1 MIRRGGMNPPA
12 DLEAELMDTF
22 SVLQV
27 WAGPRAIRTVSRE
40 SGENDTV
47 RLAAI
52 DSLLRNPP
60 GAPFWLAGRGGI
72 SDDRFMH
79 LLHFGSVSRMNSS
92 R

>member
-1 MIRRGGMNPPA
+1 MHPPA

-27 WAGPRAIRTVSRE
+27 WAGSRANRTVSRE

-52 DSLLRNPP
+52 HSCQKLIRVPRSGSQGWVP
-60 GAPFWLAGRGGI
+60 I
-72 SDDRFMH
+72 SDLRFMH
-79 LLHFGSVSRMNSS
+79 LLHFGSVWRMNSA